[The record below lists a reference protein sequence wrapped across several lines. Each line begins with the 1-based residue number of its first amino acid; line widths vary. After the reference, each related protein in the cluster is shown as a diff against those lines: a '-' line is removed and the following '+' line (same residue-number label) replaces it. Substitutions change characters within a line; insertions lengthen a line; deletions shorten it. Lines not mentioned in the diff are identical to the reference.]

1 MRTILFGLVFLLSAT
16 SAMAKPNVSGN
27 TITWPDDGWYQVQD
41 ADTYRSV
48 CGGGSSCSVEPGNYI
63 VINHTTG
70 ERFENIQVGQTQRP
84 VTVSGNTISW
94 PDDGWYQV
102 QRADT
107 YESICEGGTSCQ
119 VANGNYI
126 VINHTSGK
134 RYSGINV
141 ATVTKPKPAPKPEP
155 KPNPVATGPLGC
167 TAPESQIRQ
176 RALELINA
184 ARAES
189 RMCGT
194 VSYAAAPPVTWNS
207 KLAQAARK
215 HSNDMASNNFFS
227 HTGSDGSSIGNR
239 VTNTDYQWR
248 TVGENI
254 AAGQTSVAQSVEDW
268 VGSPGHCRNLM
279 NPGFTEVALM
289 CVENRGSDYT
299 RYWTNVLG
307 TQR

>member
-1 MRTILFGLVFLLSAT
+1 VRTILFGLVFLLSAT

-227 HTGSDGSSIGNR
+227 HTGSDLITCRGDHRGTTPRAHFRASVSNQNTRLRQRKWCRQRDSIL
-239 VTNTDYQWR
+239 NTRFQYLLPEQ
-248 TVGENI
+248 
-254 AAGQTSVAQSVEDW
+254 
-268 VGSPGHCRNLM
+268 L
-279 NPGFTEVALM
+279 PGFNQSSLIFRVI
-289 CVENRGSDYT
+289 V
-299 RYWTNVLG
+299 
-307 TQR
+307 